1 MQKNKFSETAEMN
14 AVFRTIESKQPENN
28 RVIYDPYAMLF
39 LGDKWKKL
47 INKPIYLWL
56 LKQLGKFRYPG
67 FRNSV
72 IARVRFMNECIT
84 ECFPHDFSQL
94 VILGAGYD
102 MSAYCFRGILSKAKV
117 FEVDHPNTQNDKLA
131 KIKAQIKDSPDNII
145 YVPVN
150 FETDDLIESLIASGY
165 APSEK
170 TLFIWEG
177 VIYYLEKESVEQTL
191 DFIVDNSAKGS
202 KLAFDYF
209 TPEVIDGTTPDPLGK
224 KFKKAVIKRGE
235 PLKFGIATE
244 DIEDLLQKHRFTEIH
259 KYSSTEIRDTYFHG
273 NNKKNKVSSI
283 FNFVCATT

>member
-1 MQKNKFSETAEMN
+1 MQKNKSSETAEMTT
-14 AVFRTIESKQPENN
+14 VFRAIESKQPENN

-56 LKQLGKFRYPG
+56 VKQLGKFRYPG

-72 IARVRFMNECIT
+72 ITRVRFMNECIK

-102 MSAYCFRGILSKAKV
+102 MSAYCFRGILNKAKV

-131 KIKAQIKDSPDNII
+131 KIKAQIKNSPDNII

-150 FETDDLIESLIASGY
+150 FETDDLIESLLASGY

-170 TLFIWEG
+170 TLFILEG

-191 DFIVDNSAKGS
+191 DFIVDNSAEGS

-209 TPEVIDGTTPDPLGK
+209 PPEVIDETTTEQLGK
-224 KFKKAVIKRGE
+224 KMQKNAKKLGE
-235 PLKFGIATE
+235 PLKFGIATQ
-244 DIEDLLQKHRFTEIH
+244 DIENLLKKHRFTDFV
-259 KYSSTEIRDTYFHG
+259 KYSSTEIRDTYYHG
-273 NNKKNKVSSI
+273 
-283 FNFVCATT
+283 